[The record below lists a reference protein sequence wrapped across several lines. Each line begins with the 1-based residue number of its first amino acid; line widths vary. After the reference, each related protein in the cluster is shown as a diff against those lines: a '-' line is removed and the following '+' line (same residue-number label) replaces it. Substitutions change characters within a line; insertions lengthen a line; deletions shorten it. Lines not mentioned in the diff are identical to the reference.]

1 MAQRVRGGTALAVV
15 GSHQVIVDD
24 VLDGL
29 LVVFEVLGD
38 VVAEL
43 LLERL
48 ELGLGVVIVSLKA
61 GELFE
66 VFQELLAGA
75 VIGEA
80 RVEHT
85 LLELGIVFVGEFK
98 VGRLSH
104 RWVLGDIVYFVVE
117 QHLVGVARSRQIVGD
132 VGQRVAL
139 DHHVGRDATGIEH
152 LAAVEGIELALGRVG
167 YHLRRAAVIVTI
179 LACLYAAAAGYVVT
193 AGGHLHLAVVRQVD
207 GHLHQTLA
215 VGLGTEHHGAVHV
228 LQGTGDNLCRRGRVA
243 VDHHHNG
250 YHGVYGLAGGL
261 VVVVGTLQLATVGH
275 YGHAL
280 GHKEVYQIGCLEFRT
295 AAIVAQ
301 VKDKSLN
308 LLVAHIDECVAHNLG
323 AVLCKFIELDIP
335 YSTLL
340 HAVIGHCGHLDG
352 PTRNLEP
359 HLLACRGSAYLEFE
373 GGTGVATQMVA
384 HVGVVLALHCLA
396 VDAEY
401 HVALA
406 QTGFG
411 GRHALIGLLD
421 DRVADLRVP
430 PYYTAYARILA
441 REHGAQLVGLVFRVV
456 HRVGVQTA
464 QHAVVG
470 IAHHLLVVEG
480 IDIKQVEMLVYGVEN
495 FQVFGHFKI
504 VVFVLG
510 VDRDAHRQKYYYKY
524 LSHNMQKYE

>member
-1 MAQRVRGGTALAVV
+1 M
-15 GSHQVIVDD
+15 
-24 VLDGL
+24 
-29 LVVFEVLGD
+29 
-38 VVAEL
+38 
-43 LLERL
+43 
-48 ELGLGVVIVSLKA
+48 
-61 GELFE
+61 
-66 VFQELLAGA
+66 
-75 VIGEA
+75 
-80 RVEHT
+80 
-85 LLELGIVFVGEFK
+85 
-98 VGRLSH
+98 
-104 RWVLGDIVYFVVE
+104 
-117 QHLVGVARSRQIVGD
+117 
-132 VGQRVAL
+132 
-139 DHHVGRDATGIEH
+139 
-152 LAAVEGIELALGRVG
+152 
-167 YHLRRAAVIVTI
+167 
-179 LACLYAAAAGYVVT
+179 
-193 AGGHLHLAVVRQVD
+193 
-207 GHLHQTLA
+207 
-215 VGLGTEHHGAVHV
+215 
-228 LQGTGDNLCRRGRVA
+228 
-243 VDHHHNG
+243 
-250 YHGVYGLAGGL
+250 
-261 VVVVGTLQLATVGH
+261 VGTLQLATVGH

-295 AAIVAQ
+295 ADIVAQ

-384 HVGVVLALHCLA
+384 HVGVVLALHRLA

-464 QHAVVG
+464 QHAVDG
-470 IAHHLLVVEG
+470 IAHHLLGVEG

-510 VDRDAHRQKYYYKY
+510 VDGDAHRQKYYYKY